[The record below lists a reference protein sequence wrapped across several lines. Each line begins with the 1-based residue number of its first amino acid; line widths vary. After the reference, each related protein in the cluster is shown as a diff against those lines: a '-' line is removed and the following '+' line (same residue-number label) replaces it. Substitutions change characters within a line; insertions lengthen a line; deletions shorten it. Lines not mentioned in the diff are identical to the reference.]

1 MTRLTPTP
9 SLSISARLAWL
20 LAVIAATAFVLLAL
34 VIYRQT
40 ASSYQSRVEANLA
53 TATALLHDSVLLYDQ
68 SLTESTQ
75 DMERLF
81 QALMPAGEPALD
93 PVRRWEVAGRDLPQ
107 LLLGGKPFVLDDTAV
122 DRFAT
127 ATGGVATVFVRDGD
141 DFVRVATSL
150 RNEGGER
157 VLGTRLD
164 HQHPAYARIMA
175 GESYTGTAR
184 LFGKD
189 YMTAYTPLKSAE
201 GETVGIAFVGQD
213 QVEGL
218 ATLKAS
224 LRESTLGREG
234 YFMAIDTRPGD
245 TFGKVIA
252 SASGEGTLLGER
264 VAAEDADVLQ
274 ALLSGRL
281 QSARLKLRP
290 ADGASGTREYF
301 VAAQPHAGWHWLV
314 LGVEPVSVLQDV
326 LRGLLIQVAVGC
338 ALALLVIVVTTM
350 LAMRRWLAIPLRE
363 AAQVALDV
371 AAGRLDRSIPQR
383 RLDEVGQLMASMRQM
398 QSTLRGFAA
407 AQDDM
412 GARHFEGTIS
422 YRIDTSAFEG
432 TFRSIAEGTNALV
445 TAHIQAKM
453 DMVAHMQAYASGDLS
468 RAMDPLPGEKAAV
481 SDAVNGV
488 RARLRAINEE
498 IKRLVAAAASG
509 DFSERGDAM
518 AFDNDF
524 RVMIEGLNR
533 LMTTADH
540 NLTAL
545 SDLLR
550 NLARGDLRSHM
561 EGDFQGVFAE
571 MRDDA
576 NATVDS
582 LEAIIAGIQQASG
595 AVASTAVEIATASE
609 DLSRRT
615 EQQAANLEE
624 SAASMEEMTAA
635 VRQSAEHAQRA
646 DRLALHASTVATQ
659 GGAAVGQVERTMAG
673 IAESSKRIAEITAVI
688 DGIAFQ
694 TNILALNAAV
704 EAARAGEQGR
714 GFAVVASE
722 VRSLAQRSADAAR
735 EIRILIDTSV
745 VQVGEGSTL
754 AGQAGQTLHDVV
766 AAVTE
771 LGTAISAIALSS
783 REQAAGIEQVN
794 QGIVQMD
801 RVTQQNAALVE
812 ENTASA
818 HAMAEQ
824 AQSLRQATARFV
836 LAKATGMAAA

>member
-1 MTRLTPTP
+1 MIRIADTR

-20 LAVIAATAFVLLAL
+20 LAAIAATAFVLLAL
-34 VIYRQT
+34 LIYRQT
-40 ASSYQSRVEANLA
+40 ANSYQKRVEANLA
-53 TATALLHDSVLLYDQ
+53 TTTDLMRDSVALYDR
-68 SLTESTQ
+68 SLAESTR
-75 DMERLF
+75 DMARLF
-81 QALMPAGEPALD
+81 EALIPAGEPTLD
-93 PVRRWEVAGRDLPQ
+93 PVRRLQVNGNSVPQ
-107 LLLGGKPFVLDDTAV
+107 LLLGGRPFALEDAAV

-127 ATGGVATVFVRDGD
+127 ATGGVATVFVRDGE

-150 RNEGGER
+150 RDEAGER

-164 HQHPAYARIMA
+164 HQHPAYARVMA
-175 GESYTGTAR
+175 GEGYTGAAR

-189 YMTAYTPLKSAE
+189 YMTAYTPLKSAD
-201 GETVGIAFVGQD
+201 GATVGIAFVGQD
-213 QVEGL
+213 QVDGL
-218 ATLKAS
+218 AALKAS

-234 YFMAIDTRPGD
+234 YFMAVDTRPGAD
-245 TFGKVIA
+245 FGRVVA
-252 SASGEGTLLGER
+252 SAAGEGSLLGER
-264 VAAEDADVLQ
+264 VAAEDRDALQ
-274 ALLSGRL
+274 ALLEGQVHASRL
-281 QSARLKLRP
+281 HLRT
-290 ADGASGTREYF
+290 ADGAHSREYF
-301 VAAQPHAGWHWLV
+301 VAAQPYAGWQWLV
-314 LGVEPVSVLQDV
+314 LGAEPVSVLQDV
-326 LRGLLIQVAVGC
+326 LWRLLMEVALGC
-338 ALALLVIVVTTM
+338 ALALLVIIAATM
-350 LAMRRWLAIPLRE
+350 LAMRRWLAMPLRE

-371 AAGRLDRSIPQR
+371 AAGRLDRVIPQR
-383 RLDEVGQLMASMRQM
+383 RLDEVGQLLASMRQM

-412 GARHFEGTIS
+412 AARHVEGTLS
-422 YRIDTSAFEG
+422 HRIDASAFEG
-432 TFRSIAEGTNALV
+432 AFRSIAEGTNALV
-445 TAHIQAKM
+445 DAHIQTKL
-453 DMVAHMQAYASGDLS
+453 DMVAHVQAYAAGDLS
-468 RAMDPLPGEKAAV
+468 RAMEPLPGEKAAV

-488 RARLRAINEE
+488 RTRLRAINEE
-498 IKRLVAAAASG
+498 IKRLVAAAAAG
-509 DFSERGDAM
+509 DFSARGDAM

-540 NLTAL
+540 NLAAL

-550 NLARGDLRSHM
+550 NLARGDLRSRI
-561 EGDFQGVFAE
+561 EGDYQGVFAE

-582 LEAIIAGIQQASG
+582 LDGIIAGIQQASG
-595 AVASTAVEIATASE
+595 AVAAAAAEIAAASE

-646 DRLALHASTVATQ
+646 DSLALHASAVATR
-659 GGAAVGQVERTMAG
+659 GGAAVGQVERTMAD
-673 IAESSKRIAEITAVI
+673 IESSSRRIADITATI

-735 EIRILIDTSV
+735 EIRTLIDASV
-745 VQVGEGSTL
+745 VQVGEGSLL

-801 RVTQQNAALVE
+801 GVTQQNAALVE

-818 HAMAEQ
+818 HSMAGQ

-836 LAKATGMAAA
+836 LARSATPA

>member
-1 MTRLTPTP
+1 MTRLSPTR
-9 SLSISARLAWL
+9 SLSISARLACL
-20 LAVIAATAFVLLAL
+20 LAVVAVCAFVMLAL
-34 VIYRQT
+34 VIYRQA
-40 ASSYQSRVEANLA
+40 ASSYQARVEANLA
-53 TATALLHDSVLLYDQ
+53 IATSLMHDSVLLYDRG
-68 SLTESTQ
+68 LAESTQ
-75 DMERLF
+75 DMARLF
-81 QALMPAGEPALD
+81 QAVMPAGEAALD
-93 PVRRWEVAGRDLPQ
+93 PVRRLKVAGCSVPQ
-107 LLLGGKPFVLDDTAV
+107 LLLGGQPFVLDDTSV

-141 DFVRVATSL
+141 EFVRVATSL

-164 HQHPAYARIMA
+164 HQHPAYARVMA
-175 GESYTGTAR
+175 GESYTGPAR

-201 GETVGIAFVGQD
+201 GVTVGIAFVGQD
-213 QVEGL
+213 QAEGL
-218 ATLKAS
+218 ATLKTS

-234 YFMAIDTRPGD
+234 YFMAIDTRPGA

-264 VAAEDADVLQ
+264 IAAEDADALQ
-274 ALLSGRL
+274 ALLEGRM

-290 ADGASGTREYF
+290 ADGAGGAREYF
-301 VAAQPHAGWHWLV
+301 IAAQPHAGWHWLV
-314 LGVEPVSVLQDV
+314 LGAEPVSVVQDM
-326 LRGLLIQVAVGC
+326 LRGLLMEVAPGC
-338 ALALLVIVVTTM
+338 ALALLVIVATTT

-363 AAQVALDV
+363 AGQVALDV

-398 QSTLRGFAA
+398 QSTLRAFAA

-412 GARHFEGTIS
+412 AARHVEGTIS
-422 YRIDTSAFEG
+422 HRIETSTFDGA
-432 TFRSIAEGTNALV
+432 FRSIAEGTNALV
-445 TAHIQAKM
+445 NAHIQTKM
-453 DMVAHMQAYASGDLS
+453 GMVAHVQAYATGDLS
-468 RAMDPLPGEKAAV
+468 CAMDPLPGEKAVV

-498 IKRLVAAAASG
+498 IKRLVAAAATG
-509 DFSERGDAM
+509 DFSARGDTM

-540 NLTAL
+540 NLAAL

-550 NLARGDLRSHM
+550 NLARGDLRSRI
-561 EGDFQGVFAE
+561 EGDFQGVFAG

-582 LEAIIAGIQQASG
+582 LVAIIADIQYASG
-595 AVASTAVEIATASE
+595 AVAAAAAEIATASE

-635 VRQSAEHAQRA
+635 VQRSAGHAQRA
-646 DRLALHASTVATQ
+646 ERLALHASTVATQ
-659 GGAAVGQVERTMAG
+659 GGEAVDQVERTMAG
-673 IAESSKRIAEITAVI
+673 IVASSKRVAAITEVI

-735 EIRILIDTSV
+735 EIRTLIDASV
-745 VQVGEGSTL
+745 VQVGEGSVQ

-771 LGTAISAIALSS
+771 LGMAISAIALSS

-801 RVTQQNAALVE
+801 GVTQQNAALVE

-836 LAKATGMAAA
+836 LAKATGMAVA